1 MIFKNKENDGT
12 TENLSLIHK
21 IRYIFDRRQKK
32 QFIILGIMIFIGGL
46 FETLGV
52 SMMVPVVT
60 AIIDPATLHKVLDA
74 AGEKVPFINSLLR
87 TFGLDS
93 DKKLI
98 IFLLIALIIVFVI
111 KNIYLLF
118 LSARQNSFVAYGRNE
133 MISRVMREFLNRP
146 YEYYLG
152 ADIPTVFRITDSDIP
167 NLFHMIMAILS
178 LTTELVVSVFL
189 AIVLIFVNWQ
199 MTFFIVGVFLVITIF
214 NTKILKP
221 RMEKYGSENQKVQSR
236 IAKWRLQAIYGL
248 KDVKVLHREDFF
260 IRNYYESGLEGARLS
275 KDYSIF
281 NALPRYL
288 IESIFMIAVL
298 GFITIYISV
307 GGDVTV
313 LIPQLTAFAVAAF
326 RIMPSANRINT
337 YITEIAYEQP
347 SLNFVYDNLTES
359 MKADSEMR
367 AITEKISGPALKL
380 ENEISLKHITF
391 HYPDSDSNIFSDADM
406 LVPKGKS
413 VGIMGA
419 SGAGKSTIVD
429 ILLGLLHAQTGDILC
444 DGKNIFSNYES
455 WLSQIGY
462 IPQSIYLIDES
473 IRENIA
479 FGIDADKIDEDR
491 IWEVLKEAQLDEF
504 IRTLPEGLDTK
515 IGDRGVR
522 LSGGQRQR
530 IGIARALYHN
540 PEILVF
546 DEATSALDNETEAAV
561 MEAVNSFHGKKTMVI
576 IAHRLNTIEKCD
588 IIYEVRN
595 EKIVQT
601 TLEGKHII
609 H

>member
-1 MIFKNKENDGT
+1 MNFKKKENDGA
-12 TENLSLIHK
+12 TENLSLFHK

-32 QFIILGIMIFIGGL
+32 QFIILGIMILIGGI

-60 AIIDPATLHKVLDA
+60 AIIDPATLHKVLDT
-74 AGEKVPFINSLLR
+74 AGEKVPFINSVLN

-93 DKKLI
+93 DKKLT
-98 IFLLIALIIVFVI
+98 IFLLLALIIIFVI
-111 KNIYLLF
+111 KNIYLLI
-118 LSARQNSFVAYGRNE
+118 LSARQNSFVSYGRNE

-167 NLFHMIMAILS
+167 NLFHMIMALLS
-178 LTTELVVSVFL
+178 LTTELVVSIFL
-189 AIVLIFVNWQ
+189 ALVLIFVNWQ
-199 MTFFIVGVFLVITIF
+199 MTLFIVSIFLVITIF

-221 RMEKYGSENQKVQSR
+221 RMEKYGAENQKVQSR

-260 IRNYYESGLEGARLS
+260 IRNYYESGLDGARLS
-275 KDYSIF
+275 KNYAIF
-281 NALPRYL
+281 NSLPRYL
-288 IESIFMIAVL
+288 IESIFMVAVL
-298 GFITIYISV
+298 GFITIYIAV

-337 YITEIAYEQP
+337 YIAEIAYEQP
-347 SLNFVYDNLTES
+347 SLNYIYDNLTES

-380 ENEISLKHITF
+380 DKEISLEHITF
-391 HYPDSDSNIFSDADM
+391 HYPDSDSNIFSDAHM
-406 LVPKGKS
+406 LIPKGKS
-413 VGIMGA
+413 IGIMGS

-429 ILLGLLHAQTGDILC
+429 ILLGLLHVQTGDILC

-455 WLSQIGY
+455 WLAQIGY

-595 EKIVQT
+595 EKIVET

>member
-1 MIFKNKENDGT
+1 MNISNKEKDT
-12 TENLSLIHK
+12 ATENLSLFHK
-21 IRYIFDRRQKK
+21 LRYIFDRRQKK
-32 QFIILGIMIFIGGL
+32 QFVLLGVMILIGGL

-52 SMMVPVVT
+52 SMIVPVVT
-60 AIIDPATLHKVLDA
+60 AIIDPDTLHKVLA
-74 AGEKVPFINSLLR
+74 KAGAKIPFINGVLR

-98 IFLLIALIIVFVI
+98 IFLLLSLIIVFVV
-111 KNIYLLF
+111 KNIYLLI
-118 LSARQNSFVAYGRNE
+118 LSARQNAFVSYGRNE

-167 NLFHMIMAILS
+167 NLFHMIMALLS
-178 LTTELVVSVFL
+178 LATELVVSSFL
-189 AIVLIFVNWQ
+189 AVVLIFVNWQ
-199 MTFFIVGVFLVITIF
+199 MTVFIVAIFLVLTIF
-214 NTKILKP
+214 NTRILKP
-221 RMEKYGSENQKVQSR
+221 RMERYGADNQKVQSR

-260 IRNYYESGLEGARLS
+260 IRNYYESGLDGARLS
-275 KDYSIF
+275 KNYAIF
-281 NALPRYL
+281 NSLPRYL
-288 IESIFMIAVL
+288 IESIFMVAVL
-298 GFITIYISV
+298 GFITIYIIL

-313 LIPQLTAFAVAAF
+313 LIPQLTAFGVAAF

-337 YITEIAYEQP
+337 YIAELAYEQP
-347 SLNFVYDNLTES
+347 SLNFIYDNLTES

-391 HYPDSDSNIFSDADM
+391 HYPDADNNIFSDANM
-406 LVPKGKS
+406 LIPKGKS
-413 VGIMGA
+413 IGIMGS

-429 ILLGLLHAQTGDILC
+429 ILLGLLHAQTGEIQC
-444 DGKNIFSNYES
+444 DGRNIFSNYES

-479 FGIDADKIDEDR
+479 FGIDADQIDENR

-504 IRTLPEGLDTK
+504 IKTLPEGLDTK

-588 IIYEVRN
+588 IIYEVQGG
-595 EKIVQT
+595 KIVQT
-601 TLEGKHII
+601 SLEGRHII